1 LLIVY
6 NNAEECR
13 VGSRGF
19 HWDIGDECAAPRA
32 LALAK
37 LAHRAEGLSQRGQL
51 IVANHPTLLDALL
64 LMSPMPQA
72 DCVAKERYYRHPFLG
87 SAARG
92 AGYIVSRDGPR
103 RSDETNR
110 V

>member
-1 LLIVY
+1 
-6 NNAEECR
+6 
-13 VGSRGF
+13 
-19 HWDIGDECAAPRA
+19 
-32 LALAK
+32 
-37 LAHRAEGLSQRGQL
+37 
-51 IVANHPTLLDALL
+51 
-64 LMSPMPQA
+64 MPQA
-72 DCVAKERYYRHPFLG
+72 DCVAKERYYRNPFLG